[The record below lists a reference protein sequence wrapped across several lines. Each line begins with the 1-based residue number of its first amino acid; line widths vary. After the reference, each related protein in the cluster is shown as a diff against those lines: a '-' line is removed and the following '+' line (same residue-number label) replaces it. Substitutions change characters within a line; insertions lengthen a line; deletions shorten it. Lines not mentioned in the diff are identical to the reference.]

1 MNLLDDIKTRLYPF
15 KKLYDYIR
23 IIDPIK
29 NTIINT
35 SSNDN
40 AIIESNFSC
49 YKFWERNEMCTDCT
63 SIKSYIEDDT
73 FFKIE
78 LKNDEIYLVV
88 STPFKIEDKTFIV
101 ELIKNISKNSFYK
114 DDSYNNSIH
123 DLVHNFDNIL
133 STDELTKIYNKK
145 FIYEQLEKSLNS
157 NIPSDYPLTFMMI
170 DIDFFKN
177 INDTYGHV
185 VGDKVLTDFVSILSS
200 SLKDIDVLLGRFGGD
215 EFLLLFKSISLD
227 KINTLGKSI
236 VKSMEDYKFN
246 YNDISIK
253 LTCSLGSY
261 TIFDNT
267 ISVEDL
273 VKASDHN
280 LYLAKEQGR
289 NKMVSSFKK

>member
-1 MNLLDDIKTRLYPF
+1 MNLLDDIKIRLSPF
-15 KKLYDYIR
+15 KNLYDYIR

-35 SSNDN
+35 SSNN
-40 AIIESNFSC
+40 SEIIESNFSC

-78 LKNDEIYLVV
+78 LKNDEIYLVI

-101 ELIKNISKNSFYK
+101 ELIKNISKNSYYK

-123 DLVHNFDNIL
+123 NLLSNIDNIL

-145 FIYEQLEKSLNS
+145 FIYDQLEKDLNS
-157 NIPSDYPLTFMMI
+157 NLESIYPLTFMMI

-185 VGDKVLTDFVSILSS
+185 IGDKVLKDFVSILNSN
-200 SLKDIDVLLGRFGGD
+200 LKGTNALLGRFGGD
-215 EFLLLFKSISLD
+215 EFLILFRNISLD
-227 KINTLGKSI
+227 KINTLGESI
-236 VKSMEDYKFN
+236 VKSIEDYDFK
-246 YNDISIK
+246 YNGLSIT

-261 TIFDNT
+261 TIFDKN
-267 ISVEDL
+267 IAVEDL

-280 LYLAKEQGR
+280 LYLAKESGR
-289 NKMVSSFKK
+289 NKLVSSFKK